1 MPRCSPK
8 KRLSDFDKSP
18 SEDSIGELQLWEI
31 IIRINKGN
39 KTNLEICIGQMGEA
53 INMIVPSF

>member
-8 KRLSDFDKSP
+8 KMLSDFDKSP

-31 IIRINKGN
+31 MINKGN